1 MVPGARETVSVDS
14 VASGRRS
21 APSPPSGIAGEGAT
35 SDLFLVRA
43 DGPRRDQRAKARRD
57 QQTRIARGKSEPGLC
72 EGYESERPYGN
83 TAEYLSTMTVCSRR
97 FM

>member
-35 SDLFLVRA
+35 SDLFVASSRQA
-43 DGPRRDQRAKARRD
+43 PRDQRAEARRD
-57 QQTRIARGKSEPGLC
+57 QQTRIARGKSEPGLR

-83 TAEYLSTMTVCSRR
+83 TAEYLSTTTACSGP